1 MELKRILARD
11 SRSANEKA
19 IQLYG
24 PEVLIISSQ
33 RVDQQT
39 ELIVAVEV
47 AAAPTSADT
56 TSAADHFFQA
66 ELGPKSM
73 PSATQAQPATPFLDV
88 FQQAN
93 AQAVPKRPML
103 EDPATPVASIP
114 TAVEA
119 QLQGVWATEATKS
132 AVADA
137 LPSPL
142 AQPSAALAQPPELAM
157 YEAQRS
163 HEIVAMMRDEMAA
176 LRKEFA
182 LARQMQTWQNNSGL
196 SQDIQK
202 LSMAMQE
209 VGMPVGLRSLLTD
222 SIQELQTL
230 DEAWPVVTRLLV
242 DAIDCNASPTPVSG
256 VHALCGPSGAGKT
269 SMLARL
275 AYAAAQTHG
284 ADKQVMVSF
293 GDQRPGAWAQIQLLA
308 SQAGAT
314 AYRAADVA
322 MLKSLLE
329 DLQGK
334 TIWIDTPGTDFTNQ
348 AQQLIQMQAGIG
360 LHAVLPVDATVT
372 SVQKI
377 LQNSDIR
384 WNSLM
389 LTKLDE
395 AAYPWPLIKGLCDQ
409 SLSVSCMSQ
418 VSQIHVPA
426 VPFDARRLVDLGLV
440 PLQSLLP
447 EIKALG
453 HKLSTVKV
461 ARKTRSQKPA
471 TESLDIQTPAPA
483 VKLRVVTAKAA
494 SKVAHG

>member
-39 ELIVAVEV
+39 ELIVAVDVGPEPLVSNGVV
-47 AAAPTSADT
+47 AHDP
-56 TSAADHFFQA
+56 HFTAEPKAMPNPVQGRVSQA
-66 ELGPKSM
+66 FS
-73 PSATQAQPATPFLDV
+73 DV

-93 AQAVPKRPML
+93 AQTGAFQSADD
-103 EDPATPVASIP
+103 EPV
-114 TAVEA
+114 
-119 QLQGVWATEATKS
+119 
-132 AVADA
+132 
-137 LPSPL
+137 
-142 AQPSAALAQPPELAM
+142 SAALAQPLQPAWANEEISPEGAQPQPDKFAKQVAGLHQTPELAQ

-163 HEIVAMMRDEMAA
+163 HEIVALMREEMAA
-176 LRKEFA
+176 LRKEFT
-182 LARQMQTWQNNSGL
+182 LSRQMQAWQTNLGL
-196 SQDIQK
+196 PQDIQK

-242 DAIDCNASPTPVSG
+242 DAIRRRASPTPDSG

-269 SMLARL
+269 SMLGRL

-284 ADKQVMVSF
+284 AEKQVMVSF

-308 SQAGAT
+308 SQAGVT

-322 MLKSLLE
+322 MLQSLLE

-334 TIWIDTPGTDFTNQ
+334 TIWIDTPGTDFTGQ
-348 AQQLIQMQAGIG
+348 AQLLKQMQAGIG

-377 LQNSDIR
+377 LQNSDIH
-384 WNSLM
+384 WASLM
-389 LTKLDE
+389 LTKVDE
-395 AAYPWPLIKGLCDQ
+395 AAYPWPLIKGLCEQ
-409 SLSVSCMSQ
+409 SLTVSCMAE

-426 VPFDARRLVDLGLV
+426 LPFDARRLVDLALV
-440 PLQSLLP
+440 PLQALLP
-447 EIKALG
+447 EVKAVG
-453 HKLSTVKV
+453 PKLATVKV
-461 ARKTRSQKPA
+461 ARKTRSPKQA
-471 TESLDIQTPAPA
+471 CEALDIQPPARA
-483 VKLRVVTAKAA
+483 VKLRVVTAKPS
-494 SKVAHG
+494 SKAAHG